1 MSNKLVYKKI
11 FVDPKYRLPQSRSS
25 ADFVVGLNENVEVPE
40 GTRFHI
46 TDISIGATWKTT
58 EVGFYEYLY
67 EMIFDNADTFEK
79 KLQTLFRQ
87 QDIFCRTVG
96 M

>member
-11 FVDPKYRLPQSRSS
+11 FIDSNYRLPQSRSS
-25 ADFVVGLNENVEVPE
+25 ADFVVELNENLEVPE
-40 GTRFHI
+40 GTRLHI

-67 EMIFDNADTFEK
+67 VMIYDNNDAFVK
-79 KLQTLFRQ
+79 KL
-87 QDIFCRTVG
+87 
-96 M
+96 